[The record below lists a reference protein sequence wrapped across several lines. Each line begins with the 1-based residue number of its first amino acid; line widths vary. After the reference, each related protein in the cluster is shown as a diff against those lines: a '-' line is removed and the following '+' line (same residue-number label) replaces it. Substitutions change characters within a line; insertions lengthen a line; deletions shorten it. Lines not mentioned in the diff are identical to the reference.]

1 MGIKVQKSA
10 LPTLF
15 NFARVRAA
23 HQPHVNVNVNEV
35 TLSEQILQYCK
46 SLYTCGWWAALT
58 LAKLNNV
65 GSVFF

>member
-23 HQPHVNVNVNEV
+23 HQPHVKSFVNKCLKLTDETVNC
-35 TLSEQILQYCK
+35 ILFYLMFIRYDC
-46 SLYTCGWWAALT
+46 LGMLWE
-58 LAKLNNV
+58 
-65 GSVFF
+65 GSSI